1 MDITMPANSDR
12 VNVNCY
18 FYPVG
23 LRVERLDSSQSFS
36 IDAVQI
42 LSLPV
47 TFFLSFFVFAYTRRR
62 LFCKIIPSGMSRV
75 FNITE
80 TLS

>member
-47 TFFLSFFVFAYTRRR
+47 TFF
-62 LFCKIIPSGMSRV
+62 
-75 FNITE
+75 
-80 TLS
+80 